1 MVRKRRGGEDDTP
14 PGFHTAP
21 ESCRSLCSIY
31 CSLRMHVRSLFAWH
45 HGSLASDGKKK
56 VKQTRKDNMCM
67 GGWLDKVGR
76 QVGGCVFLASEPL

>member
-1 MVRKRRGGEDDTP
+1 
-14 PGFHTAP
+14 
-21 ESCRSLCSIY
+21 
-31 CSLRMHVRSLFAWH
+31 MHVRSLFAWH
-45 HGSLASDGKKK
+45 HGPLASDGEKK